1 MLNKNFIVKKT
12 DSIISAIEKIE
23 LNFHRTV
30 FVVENKKLIGC
41 VSEGDIMRALINK
54 KKIESSLESIMNKS
68 FLFLEKE
75 NIKDSKKI
83 FLSTLSAVI
92 PIVNKNM
99 EIQSVLT
106 LENFLKKWLLSR
118 NKSRVRNIATFPS
131 EKS

>member
-68 FLFLEKE
+68 VLFLEKE

-83 FLSTLSAVI
+83 FLSNLSAVI

-106 LENFLKKWLLSR
+106 LENFLK
-118 NKSRVRNIATFPS
+118 NHI
-131 EKS
+131 

>member
-1 MLNKNFIVKKT
+1 
-12 DSIISAIEKIE
+12 
-23 LNFHRTV
+23 
-30 FVVENKKLIGC
+30 
-41 VSEGDIMRALINK
+41 
-54 KKIESSLESIMNKS
+54 MNKS

-106 LENFLKKWLLSR
+106 LENFLK
-118 NKSRVRNIATFPS
+118 NHI
-131 EKS
+131 

>member
-1 MLNKNFIVKKT
+1 MTNSFIKNQNIKMLNKNFIVKKT

-75 NIKDSKKI
+75 KIKKSKKI

-106 LENFLKKWLLSR
+106 LENFLK
-118 NKSRVRNIATFPS
+118 NHI
-131 EKS
+131 